1 MQKLVGVFLQ
11 YLFTKMSDPNTFM
24 LTEVEKCLQNI
35 MTYTHPAK
43 TLYILMGSADHK
55 NQLIRVCVAKHFG
68 KLFERI
74 QKGIFFFKD
83 YDRLIKILGTLSRD
97 SCLEV
102 RNHAKESTRVLS
114 EHSDNPDTVL
124 KAVMQ
129 PQITFAGGQAAPPSV
144 QNSVLLRQATS
155 GQISLNTDPGASAIR
170 ACASQI
176 GGVSVPPDDRQSS
189 PPPMAKKI
197 TIAVSGNLGG
207 HQPYASALGP
217 ARNGVKLKR
226 FSSNTL
232 VALNRTEE
240 FMKENPPISKR
251 AKKAFVGEDNLPRV
265 AAAEPGDESGP
276 YVKVAREPQLPGP
289 KNETIL
295 SRNRRPQ
302 LTAKNFPEL
311 DIIPDLM
318 KDLQGED
325 WQGKVESLATAVAI
339 IKEHSSKFMRS
350 VHLPKFF
357 DMLLELMQGSN
368 QKMQIETLGTVK
380 NDLRLMFKVDI

>member
-35 MTYTHPAK
+35 MTHTHPAK

-55 NQLIRVCVAKHFG
+55 NQLIRVSVAKNFG
-68 KLFERI
+68 KLFERL

-83 YDRLIKILGTLSRD
+83 YDRLIKILGNLTRD

-102 RNHAKESTRVLS
+102 RNHAKESTKVLS
-114 EHSDNPDTVL
+114 EHSDNPDSVL

-129 PQITFAGGQAAPPSV
+129 PQINFPGGQTAPPSV
-144 QNSVLLRQATS
+144 QNSVLLRQATG
-155 GQISLNTDPGASAIR
+155 GQISTGVDPASSAIR
-170 ACASQI
+170 ACASQLA
-176 GGVSVPPDDRQSS
+176 GVSAVAEDRQSS
-189 PPPMAKKI
+189 PPPLAKKI
-197 TIAVSGNLGG
+197 TIAVSGNMGA
-207 HQPYASALGP
+207 HQPYAAALGP

-251 AKKAFVGEDNLPRV
+251 AKKAFIGEENLPKV
-265 AAAEPGDESGP
+265 IPVEPTDESGP
-276 YVKVAREPQLPGP
+276 QIKVSKESQLAGP

-318 KDLQGED
+318 KELQGED

-357 DMLLELMQGSN
+357 DMLLDLMQGNN

-380 NDLRLMFKVDI
+380 NDLRVMFKVDE